1 MIRVLIYLVLLAAIA
16 YGGLLVIENPGHVT
30 LTWHGTT
37 VSTYAALLVL
47 AVAVAAIIGW
57 SLLRLI
63 FGLPGFLKVFARQR
77 RREKGYAALSRGLI
91 AVGSGDAKA
100 ASCAASQA
108 GRALRNDPLAIML
121 RAQAAHLNGDD
132 DEARAAFEALAQRDD
147 TRVLGLR
154 GLHAEASRRGD
165 DEAAHHFAAAAHR
178 AAPLPWSAKA
188 VLEHRAAVGEWEK
201 ALATV
206 ETSVAANL
214 LDKETA
220 ERQRAV
226 LETAIA
232 QDKEMSA
239 PDAALALA
247 RAAMRRAPDLAPPI
261 VLAARLLS
269 RRGDI
274 RKAAR
279 LIEKAWP
286 RCQHPDIARAYLD
299 VRPGDST
306 QDRLDRA
313 KTLMGIASLDPV
325 SRLTVARAALAAKDF
340 PAARKA
346 MAPLIAQGQRPSVR
360 MCLLMAELE
369 EVEHGDLG
377 SWREWLARS
386 SHAALDPAWIADG
399 RVYDYWAP
407 VSPTT
412 GRLDAF
418 RWQVPAERPGP
429 VMDAVPART
438 APMDVLPPQVVAS
451 LPPAAEAPTQP
462 AVPPVPAST
471 DTSQEADDDQ
481 RGDMPPSS
489 VPAEE
494 RNGATT
500 TRDDPEPMVPATIE
514 GDAPGRRAATKQP
527 ASLTSG

>member
-1 MIRVLIYLVLLAAIA
+1 MIRVLIYLVVLAAVA
-16 YGGLLVIENPGHVT
+16 YGGMLVIENPGHVT
-30 LTWHGTT
+30 LTWRGTT
-37 VSTYAALLVL
+37 VSTTAALLVI
-47 AVAVAAIIGW
+47 AVAMAAIVVW

-63 FGLPGFLKVFARQR
+63 LGLPGFVTVFARQR

-100 ASCAASQA
+100 ANRAANQA
-108 GRALRNDPLAIML
+108 DRTLRNDPLAIML
-121 RAQAAHLNGDD
+121 RAQAAHLSGDD
-132 DEARAAFEALAQRDD
+132 DEARAAFEVLAQRDD

-165 DEAAHHFAAAAHR
+165 DEAAHHFATAAHR
-178 AAPLPWSAKA
+178 AAPLPWSARA

-206 ETSVAANL
+206 ETSVAAKL
-214 LDKETA
+214 IDKETA

-232 QDKEMSA
+232 YDKEMTA
-239 PDAALALA
+239 PDAALSLA

-269 RRGDI
+269 RQGDI
-274 RKAAR
+274 RKSAR

-306 QDRLDRA
+306 QDRLARA
-313 KTLMGIASLDPV
+313 KTLMGIASFDPV
-325 SRLTVARAALAAKDF
+325 SRVTVARAALATKDF
-340 PAARKA
+340 PAVRQA

-369 EVEHGDLG
+369 EVEHGDAG

-399 RVYDYWAP
+399 RVYDHWAP
-407 VSPTT
+407 ASPTT
-412 GRLDAF
+412 GKLDAF
-418 RWQVPAERPGP
+418 HWQVPAERPGP
-429 VMDAVPART
+429 VMDAMPART
-438 APMDVLPPQVVAS
+438 PSVDVPAPRTTPALPLAQDTPVK
-451 LPPAAEAPTQP
+451 PPASFQPTSLDGTDEVIGKEQ
-462 AVPPVPAST
+462 ATMQRPPVPLVEEI
-471 DTSQEADDDQ
+471 EATPTQSDPLFV
-481 RGDMPPSS
+481 PPLAIDGE
-489 VPAEE
+489 VPS
-494 RNGATT
+494 RQ
-500 TRDDPEPMVPATIE
+500 VVI
-514 GDAPGRRAATKQP
+514 KQP
-527 ASLTSG
+527 AGLTSG